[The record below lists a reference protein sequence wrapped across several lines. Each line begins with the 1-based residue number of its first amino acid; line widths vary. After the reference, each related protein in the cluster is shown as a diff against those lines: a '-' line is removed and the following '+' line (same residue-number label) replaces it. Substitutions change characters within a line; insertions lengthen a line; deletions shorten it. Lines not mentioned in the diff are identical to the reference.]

1 MSSATPTRIRFTV
14 WGLVGAFLM
23 VITAGASYQVWDAR
37 QRALADSQAQATRF
51 LSGAEAALNRSLLA
65 IDVLL
70 AGTDAFLGL
79 STTIPE
85 WVDAEAASALL
96 RNASSQNLMVR
107 SVALV
112 DDTGRVFASSEP
124 SGSSRQRDL
133 PREFVD
139 DALAQPMSTLVVSAP
154 VVSFVSS
161 ERVLYF
167 GRYVRMA
174 DGSKLLAVAEV
185 PIAMLAAVLMQGT
198 DIAELQVT
206 LERSNGQLLAGMPPQ
221 DVRTDGVQ
229 SPALDTSMASAEGTP
244 LSPFSVARLTQAPAL
259 VVARPVLYRDLWITA
274 SIPLEAALA
283 EWRADRNMVLAAAVT
298 LSLLLLLAGGFVVV
312 FLNRI
317 ATARMAIDQSK
328 TTLDQALESMVSGF
342 LLLDAQHRVVQWNR
356 RFEQI
361 FPWMAGTI
369 AALVPFR
376 AVLET
381 AARHHL
387 PQADELERQ
396 HWVDARLRAQSL
408 VGLAHAQVL
417 PNGNHIEI
425 TERATP
431 DGGMVITYH
440 DVTALRLA
448 SAEIETLAFYDALTG
463 LPNRRL
469 LLDRLSQATATAS
482 RSGQLGA
489 LLFLDLDHFKRVND
503 AMGHEVGDQLLQQVA
518 QRLKACVRDS
528 DTVARLGGDEF
539 VVMLVD
545 LSRDDQHA
553 AQVAQHIGEGMLLTL
568 NQPYMLGEQPHRSTC
583 SLGATLF
590 GADVQSA
597 SELLKQAD
605 IAMYQVKAQRG
616 NALCFFDPRM
626 QATISDRVQLEADLR
641 LALARGEF
649 ELHYQPQFALD
660 GRMVGAE
667 GLLRWH
673 HPVRGLVLPGHFI
686 TVAEESELIVPIG
699 AWVLRTACQQLAAW
713 QGDARMGALQL
724 SVNVSARQ
732 FRQSDFGQLVADVM
746 RETGIQSDRLTL
758 ELTESL
764 MLDNVDDCIA
774 KMTLLK
780 ATGVQF
786 SVDDFGTGYSSL
798 AYLTRLP
805 LDQLKIDQSFV
816 RNLGV
821 RHSDGLIV
829 QTIIGMAR
837 SLGLEVIAEGVETL
851 AQKELLAQYGCELY
865 QGYLFARPAPVAA
878 LEALLGA
885 SAGFTAG
892 PPQGETRPPWGA
904 ATHA

>member
-1 MSSATPTRIRFTV
+1 MSSATPARIQYTV
-14 WGLVGAFLM
+14 WGLVGAFLA
-23 VITAGASYQVWDAR
+23 VIAAGASYQVWDAR
-37 QRALADSQAQATRF
+37 QKALADSQAQAARF

-79 STTIPE
+79 STTMPE
-85 WVDAEAASALL
+85 WVDAEAAGALL
-96 RNASSQNLMVR
+96 RNAASQNLMVR
-107 SVALV
+107 FVALV

-124 SGSSRQRDL
+124 FGSSRQRDL
-133 PREFVD
+133 PRPFVED
-139 DALAQPMSTLVVSAP
+139 VLAQPISTLVVSAP

-174 DGSKLLAVAEV
+174 DGSNLLAVAEV

-198 DIAELQVT
+198 DIAALQVT
-206 LERSNGQLLAGMPPQ
+206 LERSNGQLLLGVPTE
-221 DVRTDGVQ
+221 DVRADRVQ
-229 SPALDTSMASAEGTP
+229 SPPLNTSMASAEGAP
-244 LSPFSVARLTQAPAL
+244 PSFARLTQAPAL

-283 EWRADRNMVLAAAVT
+283 EWRADRNIVLAAAVT
-298 LSLLLLLAGGFVVV
+298 LGLLLVLAGGFVVV
-312 FLNRI
+312 YLHRI
-317 ATARMAIDQSK
+317 AAARLAIDQSK
-328 TTLDQALESMVSGF
+328 ATLDQALESMVSGF
-342 LLLDAQHRVVQWNR
+342 VLLDAQHRVVQWNR
-356 RFEQI
+356 RFEEI

-369 AALVPFR
+369 AVSTPFR
-376 AVLET
+376 SVLET
-381 AARHHL
+381 AARYHL
-387 PQADELERQ
+387 PESDDLERQ
-396 HWVDARLRAQSL
+396 LWVDERLRAQSA
-408 VGLAHAQVL
+408 VGVAHEQVL
-417 PNGNHIEI
+417 PSGQRIEI

-469 LLDRLSQATATAS
+469 MLDRLSQATATAA

-489 LLFLDLDHFKRVND
+489 LLFLDLDQFKRVND
-503 AMGHEVGDQLLQQVA
+503 TLGHEVGDQLLQQVA
-518 QRLKACVRDS
+518 QRLKASVRDS

-545 LSRDDQHA
+545 LSHDEPHA
-553 AQVAQHIGEGMLLTL
+553 AQVAQHIGEEMLLTL
-568 NQPYMLGEQPHRSTC
+568 NQPYVLGDQPHRSTC

-590 GADVQSA
+590 GAGAQEA

-616 NALCFFDPRM
+616 NALCFFDPLM
-626 QATISDRVQLEADLR
+626 QAAISDRVQLEADLR

-660 GRMVGAE
+660 GRIVGAE
-667 GLLRWH
+667 GLLRWR
-673 HPVRGLVLPGHFI
+673 HPARGLVPPGAFI

-713 QGDARMGALQL
+713 QGDARLGALQL
-724 SVNVSARQ
+724 AVNVSARQ
-732 FRQSDFGQLVADVM
+732 FRQSDFGQLVADVI
-746 RETGIQSDRLTL
+746 RETGVPSHLLKL

-829 QTIIGMAR
+829 QTVIGMAR

-851 AQKELLAQYGCELY
+851 EQKELLAQYGCELY
-865 QGYLFARPAPVAA
+865 QGYLFARPEPVAV

-885 SAGFTAG
+885 SAGFTAR

-904 ATHA
+904 ATHT